1 MKKGK
6 ISILITGGAGY
17 IGSSLTYILKK
28 YFEVYV
34 IDDLSIGKKSQVKT
48 KNFFNISL
56 LNKKKLNNF
65 FNKNKIDIIIHLA
78 AHSNLRKSQI
88 NPKIFYKNNYE
99 GTKNLIELMIKYKI
113 NKIIFS
119 STASV
124 YGEPKKVPI
133 KENYKCKPISVYGKS
148 KLLAENLIKKKSKNK
163 FKFIIFRY
171 FNVAGS
177 IIKSN
182 LGETKDP
189 PEHFIPIVS
198 KNIIYKK
205 KFYLYNNFNTND
217 GTGIRD
223 YIHVLDICKA
233 HKKAISFLR
242 KKQNKSNIFNLGS
255 KEGISAFK
263 IIRNFENIFKIKIN
277 YSTKLKKKGEPD
289 KLISDIGK
297 SKKLLNWKSTKTS
310 HQIIKDTFIW
320 QKKFEKLKKAKKIF

>member
-1 MKKGK
+1 MKKHK

-17 IGSSLTYILKK
+17 IGSSLTCILKK
-28 YFEVYV
+28 KFEVFV
-34 IDDLSIGKKSQVKT
+34 IDNLSIGKKSQVKT

-56 LNKKKLNNF
+56 LNKKKLNIF
-65 FNKNKIDIIIHLA
+65 FKKQKIDIIIHLA

-88 NPKIFYKNNYE
+88 NPKLFYKNNYE

-124 YGEPKKVPI
+124 YGEPKKIPI

-148 KLLAENLIKKKSKNK
+148 KLLAENLIKKKSMNR
-163 FKFIIFRY
+163 FKYVIFRF

-189 PEHFIPIVS
+189 PEHFIPIIS

-205 KFYLYNNFNTND
+205 KFNLYNNFNTYD

-223 YIHVLDICKA
+223 YIHVLDICNA
-233 HKKAISFLR
+233 HKKAITFLR
-242 KKQNKSNIFNLGS
+242 KKKNTSNIFNLGS
-255 KEGISAFK
+255 KEGISSLQ
-263 IIRNFENIFKIKIN
+263 IIKHFENIFKININ
-277 YSTKLKKKGEPD
+277 YSTKAKKRGEPD
-289 KLISDIGK
+289 KLISDINK
-297 SKKLLNWKSTKTS
+297 SKKLLNWKSTKS
-310 HQIIKDTFIW
+310 HYQIIKDSFIW
-320 QKKFEKLKKAKKIF
+320 QKKFEKLKKKNKVF